1 MQIRFSYETKYGMFS
16 DALNLP
22 DDHQFTEEEL
32 TAMKEQ
38 RRDNWIAYIDSTQ
51 IENTPQE
58 QVTEPVSE
66 TTVEETPQDT
76 EPTP

>member
-51 IENTPQE
+51 IENTSQE

>member
-76 EPTP
+76 EPTS

>member
-58 QVTEPVSE
+58 QITEVVSE
-66 TTVEETPQDT
+66 TTVEETPQET

>member
-22 DDHQFTEEEL
+22 DDHTFTEEEL

-38 RRDNWIAYIDSTQ
+38 RRDAWVAYIDSTQ
-51 IENTPQE
+51 
-58 QVTEPVSE
+58 VSE
-66 TTVEETPQDT
+66 QTEEEIIQEVSQLIAEETLQAT
-76 EPTP
+76 EPTQ